1 MNHLVLMLALP
12 LLAAFLLPVVARVS
26 VLAGRLLG
34 PLVLAVNVVLGLQA
48 WDVVANGAVVIE
60 LGGFRPPFG
69 IVFYIDQLAL
79 LFAIAVSAACFLLWP
94 LQDGEEPP
102 VREYTL
108 TLVLAA
114 AATGLA
120 LSADLFN
127 IYVFYELTAVASY
140 GLAAARGTSAGYA
153 AVMRYAVISSL
164 GAGLMLVGIAL
175 VYMAAGTLNLAQL
188 SQLASGT
195 LDGPLGLAAFVFM
208 LIGAGVKAEL
218 FPVNTW
224 VPEVYGAA
232 SKRVAGLL
240 AGLVSKLAL
249 LIILRLL
256 VLVFH
261 QPEALQLMLVLG
273 VLGVLSGELAAWRAR
288 DLTRMLAYSSIGQLG
303 IIFIAFSM
311 PGEAALFAG
320 LAVALHHL
328 LVKPALFLLAHRWG
342 ASIDRLAGA
351 ARSAPLAGALFVLL
365 ALSLVG
371 VPPLPGFWAKLLVL
385 IELAGQQQPLYYFAA
400 LAILTGAVLEANYL
414 FRVVGTLYR
423 RPAEPPLPAVRHRV
437 PDMAAA
443 GVLGGALVA
452 CMLLLTPV
460 AEQLDGIAARAADTA
475 LIVETVNPGER
486 P

>member
-1 MNHLVLMLALP
+1 MSQLALLFALP
-12 LLAAFLLPVVARVS
+12 LLAAFLLPMVARVS
-26 VLAGRLLG
+26 SMGGRLLG
-34 PLVLAVNVVLGLQA
+34 PVVLAVNVVLGLQA
-48 WDVVANGAVVIE
+48 WDVVAGGAVVIA
-60 LGGFRPPFG
+60 LGGFQPPFG

-79 LFAIAVSAACFLLWP
+79 LFAIAVSAGSLLLWP
-94 LQDGEEPP
+94 LREGEEAP

-108 TLVLAA
+108 MLLLAA

-120 LSADLFN
+120 LSGDLFN

-140 GLAAARGTSAGYA
+140 GLAAARGTRAGYA
-153 AVMRYAVISSL
+153 AVMRYVVISSL

-175 VYMAAGTLNLAQL
+175 VYQATGTLNLAQL
-188 SQLASGT
+188 AQLSSGT

-224 VPEVYGAA
+224 VPEVYGTC

-261 QPEALQLMLVLG
+261 QPEALQIMLVLG
-273 VLGVLSGELAAWRAR
+273 VLGVLSGELAAWRAA
-288 DLTRMLAYSSIGQLG
+288 DLTRLLAFSSIGQLG

-342 ASIDRLAGA
+342 ASIERLAGA
-351 ARSAPLAGALFVLL
+351 ARSSPLAGALFVLL

-385 IELAGQQQPLYYFAA
+385 IELAGQQQPLYYVAVF
-400 LAILTGAVLEANYL
+400 AILAGAVLEASYL

-423 RPAEPPLPAVRHRV
+423 SAAGHPPLAAHRRT
-437 PDMAAA
+437 DITAA
-443 GVLGGALVA
+443 GLLGGALLA
-452 CMLLLTPV
+452 CMLLLTPL
-460 AEQLDGIAARAADTA
+460 AEQLGGIAAQAADTA
-475 LIVETVNPGER
+475 QIIEAVNPGVQ